1 MDAELIVRNR
11 ILKIV
16 NSKTRFPMKEGYLCE
31 KDLRK
36 ELHLE
41 ENDIRVIITL
51 LEKYFNILIQDED
64 IDNLRS
70 VNDVICVVLKHRL
83 KRDGTARRI
92 TLRNSYS

>member
-1 MDAELIVRNR
+1 
-11 ILKIV
+11 
-16 NSKTRFPMKEGYLCE
+16 MKDGYLCE

-36 ELHLE
+36 ELHLG
-41 ENDIRVIITL
+41 ENEIRGIITL

-83 KRDGTARRI
+83 KRDGTAKRRI
-92 TLRNSYS
+92 VRNSYS